1 MNVLIKYECGNSTKE
16 NANSQPKREYDGIG
30 RRPTTATTTNQT
42 KPKSGGIKQNEVEK
56 FAKRATAVAIEQK
69 EKIDK
74 EKPTKLTK
82 TEQPPLTM
90 GNDEKFPNRRQNVR
104 GKTKPIPTKRIGIRN
119 TPVDLYQK
127 YKSDWE
133 KFKRFIPGENARDEV
148 RREVR
153 AKIQKQP
160 PPKPK
165 VRNLK

>member
-16 NANSQPKREYDGIG
+16 NANSQLKREYDGIG
-30 RRPTTATTTNQT
+30 HRLTTATAATTNQT
-42 KPKSGGIKQNEVEK
+42 KPKSGGIRQKEVEK
-56 FAKRATAVAIEQK
+56 LPKRSTAVVTEQK

-74 EKPTKLTK
+74 DKQMKTTK
-82 TEQPPLTM
+82 TEQPPLTSP
-90 GNDEKFPNRRQNVR
+90 NDEKFPNRRQNVR
-104 GKTKPIPTKRIGIRN
+104 GKTKPIGRIGIRN

-133 KFKRFIPGENARDEV
+133 KFKRFIPGENSRDEV

-160 PPKPK
+160 PPKPL
-165 VRNLK
+165 VVNLK